1 MVLIAVTYVSFF
13 LITSPLISNYLI
25 IIIIIIFIIINKRS
39 NGRNQLLLS
48 NSC

>member
-25 IIIIIIFIIINKRS
+25 IIIIIIINKRS